1 MPMRAAPQKCI
12 LFYLVRGEDARFGGA
27 GRQNLAIPPP
37 AHTIPC
43 ADGGFAHKPFIKG
56 TTMAATRQTTA
67 PLQQDLA
74 ARRQQ
79 HAQQQPLVEQFL
91 AIYLE
96 SPHRVLD
103 AIALVE
109 EGRIELFRHGETV
122 GAVIAEPGL
131 EGVPASY
138 RILQQDH
145 CHCTEAQQWP
155 PHPCGHL
162 LALALVDALAQ
173 QAAHASAADAPVL

>member
-1 MPMRAAPQKCI
+1 
-12 LFYLVRGEDARFGGA
+12 
-27 GRQNLAIPPP
+27 
-37 AHTIPC
+37 
-43 ADGGFAHKPFIKG
+43 
-56 TTMAATRQTTA
+56 MAATRQTTP

-91 AIYLE
+91 AIYPE
-96 SPHRVLD
+96 SLHRVLD
-103 AIALVE
+103 VITLVE

-122 GAVIAEPGL
+122 GAVIAEPEL

-138 RILQQDH
+138 RILQQGH

-155 PHPCGHL
+155 PHPCVHL

-173 QAAHASAADAPVL
+173 QAANAPAADAPVLYATAPAPKDSSALVVEWG